1 MGEPRRP
8 ASNRKWTGPWFT
20 SAVLVLFALGIA
32 GSTLRITPAAP
43 PAPTTADRTT
53 QGGANQEPTPSDWQ
67 VTVIGMQ
74 VLPGE
79 ADGGMD
85 PRLASIK
92 NQLRKL
98 IPANHGVKLLDVR
111 SDRISAG
118 KTIRCDLGKDR
129 RVKVTLVDPLGM
141 EGKIKLHYELT
152 EGKKRLAA
160 SDVSSPLNQ
169 LFFCEHKLEDG
180 SMLLIGVGAR

>member
-1 MGEPRRP
+1 MDEPRP
-8 ASNRKWTGPWFT
+8 ASSRRWPGPLFA
-20 SAVLVLFALGIA
+20 SAAVTLFALGIV

-43 PAPTTADRTT
+43 PDPALAK
-53 QGGANQEPTPSDWQ
+53 QEASPGDWQ

-74 VLPGE
+74 VTPGE

-111 SDRISAG
+111 SDRISVG
-118 KTIRCDLGKDR
+118 KAIRCDLGKDR
-129 RVKVTLVDPLGM
+129 RVEVTLVDPLGM
-141 EGKIKLHYELT
+141 EGKIKLHYELS
-152 EGKKRLAA
+152 EGKRRLTA

-180 SMLLIGVGAR
+180 SRLLIGVGAR